1 MANHVYF
8 NVDLSVSEHSNKT
21 NELTTELARLG
32 TIISSETSHGWTE
45 YDSNLLPI
53 YSVPF
58 EEDNW
63 YDWGIEHMGAKW
75 VSIEDWDTSG
85 VFSGHSAW
93 SPIYPLVENLVRHLD
108 EVLDTQVWAKFT
120 YEDEFRNF
128 IGKASIYSHR
138 SIDGI
143 EVITDVDELD
153 SDEVYAWV
161 YEPLGLEEIPD
172 DFEWY
177 EPQEKLEGYPADEW
191 LDNKVYDWFSE

>member
-1 MANHVYF
+1 
-8 NVDLSVSEHSNKT
+8 
-21 NELTTELARLG
+21 
-32 TIISSETSHGWTE
+32 
-45 YDSNLLPI
+45 
-53 YSVPF
+53 
-58 EEDNW
+58 
-63 YDWGIEHMGAKW
+63 MGAKW

-93 SPIYPLVENLVRHLD
+93 SPIYPLVENLVKHLD
-108 EVLDTQVWAKFT
+108 KVLGTQVWAKFT

-138 SIDGI
+138 SLEGI
-143 EVITDVDELD
+143 ESITDYDELD
-153 SDEVYAWV
+153 GEEVLDWV
-161 YEPLGLEEIPD
+161 CEPLGLEEIPD